1 MRISDIYAAGI
12 HGINQVSRFLT
23 QTRHRKQQQKREPDL
38 SLRYGGDWSFIDP
51 KTNQKHDMSIGRDF
65 TIKIDHKALP
75 GRIIGLDG
83 EQLVFLDHYG
93 FQLKVFANHL
103 GPVEIYDES
112 SNQTY
117 PVINNRDVPRRHP
130 TESTDQ
136 PDSEQA
142 MAQEDDL
149 ILDVTDLVE
158 PEEFDAAP
166 ATTVPH
172 STSAEETPV
181 VAPTADDHLAD
192 DDNLDDNNFAADD
205 NNLADNN
212 QPRQP
217 E

>member
-51 KTNQKHDMSIGRDF
+51 KTNQKHDMAIGRDF

-75 GRIIGLDG
+75 GRIIGLDA

-136 PDSEQA
+136 PPVSDEPDH
-142 MAQEDDL
+142 EDDL
-149 ILDVTDLVE
+149 ILAMDDLV
-158 PEEFDAAP
+158 D
-166 ATTVPH
+166 
-172 STSAEETPV
+172 
-181 VAPTADDHLAD
+181 
-192 DDNLDDNNFAADD
+192 LDDPDTQANNKDSSTIGEESNVAADEGKTELTSID
-205 NNLADNN
+205 QHETSEVSNPQLKN
-212 QPRQP
+212 Q
-217 E
+217 